1 MVGTSSSSTSTTVSS
16 LVERPSPAAAAAAV
30 VADNGFIN
38 VNSSL
43 EMSGFSDTDLLAVV
57 DHFVGSTKSIA
68 DSVVTT
74 PNSVDSII
82 GLALGTALDENATPT
97 SIAGMS
103 EDSNSAFLA
112 SLTSLKTS
120 NLDLAT
126 QVVQRIG
133 SDTPSNVH
141 IEELN
146 SGVAG
151 GSMPSSATSPTLE
164 NILNSTNSI
173 AQSPTL
179 TSCNV
184 FFNGAG
190 PICSI
195 VDSQSQQEALIDKD
209 NMAAS
214 SLILSP
220 NSESSL
226 QASFQTPWFNG
237 EVQK

>member
-1 MVGTSSSSTSTTVSS
+1 M
-16 LVERPSPAAAAAAV
+16 ERPSPAAAASV

-38 VNSSL
+38 VNSTDLSL

-74 PNSVDSII
+74 SHSVDSII
-82 GLALGTALDENATPT
+82 GLALGTALDENATST
-97 SIAGMS
+97 SIHAGMS